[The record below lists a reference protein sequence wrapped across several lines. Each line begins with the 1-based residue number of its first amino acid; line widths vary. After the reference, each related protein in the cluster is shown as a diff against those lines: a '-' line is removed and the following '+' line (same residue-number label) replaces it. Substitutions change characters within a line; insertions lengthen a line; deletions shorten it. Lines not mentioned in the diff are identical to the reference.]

1 MSYDSKYSGAVAEQM
16 LDDYVGGKLGGEG
29 GAKVYSFDLYAAIKA
44 GAVTQDV
51 YDAIIA
57 ADVVIV
63 EEDGFIFAKYI
74 DDGTI
79 RLDATRS
86 SIRVEGDLEGL
97 VLDAMKLIIEEDLT
111 FNWRT
116 VNTLIPTKTSEL
128 TNDSDYITSAAL
140 PISAREEKWRELS
153 QGQVVDLSVG
163 DSIAYVTPVA
173 IDQVVIR
180 VPSVSPVMDGYPKEC
195 RVTLAI
201 GTSVPSFVYE
211 GNILWADNALPK
223 IMPNY
228 IYEFTFK
235 FNFSVYKWLGVCVS
249 YNMG

>member
-16 LDDYVGGKLGGEG
+16 LDDYVAGNLGGEG
-29 GAKVYSFDLYAAIKA
+29 GAKVYNFDWQVAEEA

-57 ADVVIV
+57 ADVVIAKTLT
-63 EEDGFIFAKYI
+63 FAKDVYN
-74 DDGTI
+74 GTI
-79 RLDATRS
+79 RLNATRP
-86 SIRVEGDLEGL
+86 SIDAEEVEL
-97 VLDAMKLIIEEDLT
+97 VLGAIIATIGADLT
-111 FNWRT
+111 FNCKT

-153 QGQVVDLSVG
+153 QGQVVNLSVG
-163 DSIAYVTPVA
+163 DSIAYVTPVVL
-173 IDQVVIR
+173 DQVVIR
-180 VPSVSPVMDGYPKEC
+180 VPSESPAIDNYPREC

-201 GTSVPSFVYE
+201 KNGAATSIIYE
-211 GNILWADNALPK
+211 GAILWANNEPPT
-223 IMPNY
+223 IESNH